1 MTPAVNEIFKN
12 PNLTFRSRIL
22 TLQPQK
28 ITLDWFLLEKFTDK
42 VSKLGGGKC
51 QKSATNQNNYPKRG
65 GEEYN

>member
-22 TLQPQK
+22 TLQPQT

-42 VSKLGGGKC
+42 VSKLGGVNAKNQQQIKTIT
-51 QKSATNQNNYPKRG
+51 QKG
-65 GEEYN
+65 GGI